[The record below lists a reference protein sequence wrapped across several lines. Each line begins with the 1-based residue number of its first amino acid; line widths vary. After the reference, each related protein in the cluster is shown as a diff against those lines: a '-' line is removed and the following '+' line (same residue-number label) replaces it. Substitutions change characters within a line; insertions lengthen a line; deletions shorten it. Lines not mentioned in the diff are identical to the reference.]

1 MFLFALC
8 ALLLIVSVELMRYMH
23 ISNKHARVGNGIMLF
38 LTWVT
43 CLDVTLMAAVA

>member
-1 MFLFALC
+1 MILFALC
-8 ALLLIVSVELMRYMH
+8 ALLLIVSVELTRH
-23 ISNKHARVGNGIMLF
+23 LSNKHASVGNGVMLF